1 MKVLI
6 TEATGF
12 VGSHLAERLLKNGHE
27 VACLIRNV
35 SNPGWLEGLDIKFI
49 EGDCSNKASI
59 SECLSGFDYIF
70 HLSGLT
76 KTNFKDDFHTLNMRG
91 TENII
96 NMIVKK
102 NPNIKRFVYLSSLAA
117 FGPKVNDYMP
127 TEEQEPHPVSDYG
140 ASKLNGENTVL
151 KYSDTLPITILRPS
165 AVYGP
170 RDRHMFLLF
179 KYIKRGLLPYSGDG
193 YTSLIYIDDLIDA
206 IILTGEKE
214 NAIGKIY
221 FISDGVIYS
230 NEEIIK
236 EIANVLNARPL
247 KIKIPKTIL
256 STIGFFNERISIRI
270 GKSAIINR
278 DKIKELVYKD
288 WVCDITRAKND
299 LCFKPEVGIKEGI
312 KWTADWYK
320 IHKWL

>member
-6 TEATGF
+6 TGATGF
-12 VGSHLAERLLKNGHE
+12 IGSHLAERLLKKGHE
-27 VACLIRNV
+27 VACLTRKV
-35 SNPGWLEGLDIKFI
+35 FNPGWLEGLDIKFI
-49 EGDCSNKASI
+49 EGDCSDKDSI
-59 SECLSGFDYIF
+59 SNCLSGYDYVF

-76 KTNFKDDFHTLNMRG
+76 KTNLKDDFYTVNTRG

-102 NPNIKRFVYLSSLAA
+102 NPTIKRFVYLSSLAA
-117 FGPKVNDYMP
+117 FGPKVNDNMP
-127 TEEQEPHPVSDYG
+127 IEDQEPRPVSDYG
-140 ASKLNGENTVL
+140 TSKLNGENAVL
-151 KYSDTLPITILRPS
+151 KYSDTIPITILRPS

-179 KYIKRGLLPYSGDG
+179 KYIKRGFLPYPGEG
-193 YTSLIYIDDLIDA
+193 CTSLIYVDDLIDA

-236 EIANVLNARPL
+236 EIANVLNVRPL
-247 KIKIPKTIL
+247 KIKLPRTVL
-256 STIGFFNERISIRI
+256 STIGFFSEKISTII
-270 GKSAIINR
+270 GESAIINR
-278 DKIKELVYKD
+278 DKIKELSYKD
-288 WVCDITRAKND
+288 WVCDITKAKND
-299 LCFKPEVGIKEGI
+299 LCFKPEIGIKEGI